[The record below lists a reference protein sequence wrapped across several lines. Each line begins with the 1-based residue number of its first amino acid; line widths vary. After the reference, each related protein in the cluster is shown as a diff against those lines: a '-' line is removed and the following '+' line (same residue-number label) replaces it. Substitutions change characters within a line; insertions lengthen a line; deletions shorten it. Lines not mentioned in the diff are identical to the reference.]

1 MLKYVLAAFAV
12 VALAVPVTA
21 SASARSAARMTQPET
36 ALLRAMNDV
45 RAQHGLR
52 PLRADLHLERAAR
65 AHSREMLAT
74 GVFAHGA
81 FAGRMAQYGV
91 QGRIAGENLAWGVGA
106 QGTAQGI
113 VRAWLAS
120 PEHRANLLR
129 PSFSRVGV
137 ADLLGAFEGYRGAR
151 VVTADFAG

>member
-1 MLKYVLAAFAV
+1 MLKCLLAALAV
-12 VALAVPVTA
+12 LALAVPVTA
-21 SASARSAARMTQPET
+21 SAHSSTQMTRPET
-36 ALLRAMNDV
+36 TLLAAMNQV
-45 RAQHGLR
+45 REQHGLR

-65 AHSREMLAT
+65 AHSKEMLAT

-81 FAGRMAQYGV
+81 FTTRMAQYGV
-91 QGRIAGENLAWGVGA
+91 QGRIAGENLAWGTGSL
-106 QGTAQGI
+106 GTAQGI

-129 PSFSRVGV
+129 PSFSRVGI